1 MTEMEQLHTLL
12 DGCGIGH
19 EFNSMVMPDD
29 VKMDLGSQILVPDLK
44 SFQHGKGYSVVCHPF
59 SYGGDSGLLEAW
71 RMGQDPQ
78 GWLSAEEALKVI
90 REGLGI

>member
-12 DGCGIGH
+12 EGCGIGH
-19 EFNSMVMPDD
+19 EFNP
-29 VKMDLGSQILVPDLK
+29 VKAPEGVEMDMGSQILVPDYA
-44 SFQHGKGYSVVCHPF
+44 SFTHGRGYSVVCHPF
-59 SYGGDSGLLEAW
+59 SYGGDKGLLEAW